1 MAKGVTGST
10 LDRPNLEKV
19 NSGLDGVVV
28 AETVVSE
35 VDGKMGRL
43 IIKGV
48 DAETLGF
55 TSTFEETCSL
65 LWQGLLPDSLSL
77 PEIKQAFYQGRC
89 EAFALAKEN
98 LHLFNRS
105 EPMEVLRTTTSLLS
119 GGTEKTIAAYI
130 KIAAAVG
137 YFAATWSRVQRG
149 LELMAPDA
157 NFSQAGDLLRMLTDK
172 VPSANEI
179 AALDTYLTTVSD
191 HGMNASTFTAR
202 VVAST
207 ESDNVSCVVAA
218 IGALKG
224 PLHGGAPGPVLE
236 MLNEIG
242 TPEKAESWLVNELDN
257 GKRVMGMGH
266 RIYQVRDPRAAI
278 FEKAIGLLE
287 EQARLNAEP
296 NTSANSSENTSANT
310 NSERLLLARAVEKTA
325 ERLLAERHPEK
336 PLKANVEFYTAVLLD
351 TLKIP
356 HQSFSSMFAAGRV
369 GGWLAHIAEQR
380 ALGRLIRPASKYI
393 GKNV

>member
-1 MAKGVTGST
+1 MAEVSVST
-10 LDRPNLEKV
+10 LDRPKVEKV

-35 VDGKMGRL
+35 VDGKLGRL
-43 IIKGV
+43 IIKGI

-65 LWQGLLPDSLSL
+65 LWQGLLPESLTL
-77 PEIKQAFYQGRC
+77 PEMKQAFYHGRL

-98 LHLFNRS
+98 LHLFSRS

-119 GGTEKTIAAYI
+119 GGTEKTSAAYI

-149 LELMAPDA
+149 LEPMAPDA
-157 NFSQAGDLLRMLTDK
+157 NFSQAGDLLRMLADK
-172 VPSANEI
+172 VPTANEI

-207 ESDNVSCVVAA
+207 ESDNVSCVVSA

-242 TPEKAESWLVNELDN
+242 SPDKAEAWLVGELN
-257 GKRVMGMGH
+257 QGKRIMGMGH

-278 FEKAIGLLE
+278 FEKAISLLE
-287 EQARLNAEP
+287 EQAGA
-296 NTSANSSENTSANT
+296 S
-310 NSERLLLARAVEKTA
+310 SERLLLARAVERTA
-325 ERLLAERHPEK
+325 ERILAERHPEK

-380 ALGRLIRPASKYI
+380 ALGRLIRPASRYI
-393 GKNV
+393 GNSPN

>member
-1 MAKGVTGST
+1 VVSVTVST
-10 LDRPNLEKV
+10 LGRPKLEKV

-35 VDGKMGRL
+35 VDGKLGRL

-65 LWQGLLPDSLSL
+65 LWQGLV
-77 PEIKQAFYQGRC
+77 PETMTLAEMKQAFYQGRC
-89 EAFALAKEN
+89 DAFQLAQEN
-98 LHLFNRS
+98 LNLFKRS

-119 GGTEKTIAAYI
+119 GGTEKTLSAYI

-137 YFAATWSRVQRG
+137 FFAATWSRVQKG
-149 LELMAPDA
+149 LEPLAPDA
-157 NFSQAGDLLRMLTDK
+157 NLSQAGDLLRMLTDK
-172 VPSANEI
+172 MPTAEEV

-242 TPEKAESWLVNELDN
+242 SPDKAEAWLVNELDH
-257 GKRVMGMGH
+257 GKRIMGMGH

-278 FEKAIGLLE
+278 FEKAISLLE
-287 EQARLNAEP
+287 EKNH
-296 NTSANSSENTSANT
+296 SG
-310 NSERLLLARAVEKTA
+310 SERLLLARAVERNA
-325 ERLLAERHPEK
+325 ERILAERHPEK

-351 TLKIP
+351 TLKI
-356 HQSFSSMFAAGRV
+356 HHLSFSSMFAAGRV

-380 ALGRLIRPASKYI
+380 ALGRLIRPASTYI
-393 GKNV
+393 GSHG

>member
-1 MAKGVTGST
+1 MGVQYIINLERFLVADVTIST
-10 LDRPNLEKV
+10 LDRPKVEKV

-35 VDGKMGRL
+35 VDGKLGRL

-48 DAETLGF
+48 DAEALGF

-65 LWQGLLPDSLSL
+65 LWQGLLPESLTL
-77 PEIKQAFYQGRC
+77 PEMKQAFYQGRL
-89 EAFALAKEN
+89 EAFALANEN
-98 LHLFNRS
+98 LHLFKRS

-119 GGTEKTIAAYI
+119 GGTEKTSAAYI

-137 YFAATWSRVQRG
+137 YFAATWSRVQKG
-149 LELMAPDA
+149 LEPIAPDA

-172 VPSANEI
+172 VPTANEI

-207 ESDNVSCVVAA
+207 ESDNVSCVVSA

-242 TPEKAESWLVNELDN
+242 SPDKAEAWLVNELN
-257 GKRVMGMGH
+257 QGKRIMGMGH

-278 FEKAIGLLE
+278 FEKAISVLE
-287 EQARLNAEP
+287 EQAGA
-296 NTSANSSENTSANT
+296 SSD
-310 NSERLLLARAVEKTA
+310 RLLLARAVERTA
-325 ERLLAERHPEK
+325 ERILAERHPEK

-380 ALGRLIRPASKYI
+380 ALGRLIRPASRYT
-393 GKNV
+393 GNSPN

>member
-1 MAKGVTGST
+1 MVSVTVST
-10 LDRPNLEKV
+10 LGRPKLEKV

-35 VDGKMGRL
+35 VDGKLGRL

-65 LWQGLLPDSLSL
+65 LWQGLV
-77 PEIKQAFYQGRC
+77 PETMTLAEMKQAFYQGRC
-89 EAFALAKEN
+89 DAFKLAQEN
-98 LHLFNRS
+98 LNLFKRS
-105 EPMEVLRTTTSLLS
+105 EPMEALRTTTSLLS
-119 GGTEKTIAAYI
+119 GTTEKTIAAYI

-137 YFAATWSRVQRG
+137 FFAATWSRVQKG
-149 LELMAPDA
+149 LEPLGPDA
-157 NFSQAGDLLRMLTDK
+157 NLSQAGDLLRLLTDK
-172 VPSANEI
+172 MPTAEEI

-242 TPEKAESWLVNELDN
+242 SPDKAEAWLVNELDH
-257 GKRVMGMGH
+257 GKRIMGMGH

-278 FEKAIGLLE
+278 FEKAISLLE
-287 EQARLNAEP
+287 EQNH
-296 NTSANSSENTSANT
+296 SG
-310 NSERLLLARAVEKTA
+310 SERLLLARAVERNA

-380 ALGRLIRPASKYI
+380 ALGRLIRPASTYI
-393 GKNV
+393 GSHG

>member
-1 MAKGVTGST
+1 M
-10 LDRPNLEKV
+10 EKV

-35 VDGKMGRL
+35 VDGKLGRL

-48 DAETLGF
+48 DTETLGF

-65 LWQGLLPDSLSL
+65 LWQGLIPESLTL
-77 PEIKQAFYQGRC
+77 PEMKQAFYQGRL

-98 LHLFNRS
+98 PHLFKRS

-137 YFAATWSRVQRG
+137 YFAATWSRVQKG
-149 LELMAPDA
+149 LEPLAPDA
-157 NFSQAGDLLRMLTDK
+157 NLSQAGDLLRMLTDK
-172 VPSANEI
+172 LPTANEI

-207 ESDNVSCVVAA
+207 ESDNVSCVVSA

-242 TPEKAESWLVNELDN
+242 SPDKAEAWLVGELN
-257 GKRVMGMGH
+257 QGKRIMGMGH

-278 FEKAIGLLE
+278 FEKAISLLE
-287 EQARLNAEP
+287 EQAGA
-296 NTSANSSENTSANT
+296 SSD
-310 NSERLLLARAVEKTA
+310 RLLLARSVERTA
-325 ERLLAERHPEK
+325 ERILAERHPEK

-380 ALGRLIRPASKYI
+380 ALGRLIRPASRYT
-393 GKNV
+393 GNSPN

>member
-1 MAKGVTGST
+1 MADVTIST
-10 LDRPNLEKV
+10 LDRPKVEKV

-35 VDGKMGRL
+35 VDGKLGRL

-48 DAETLGF
+48 DAEALGF

-65 LWQGLLPDSLSL
+65 LWQGLLPESLTL
-77 PEIKQAFYQGRC
+77 PEMKQAFYQGRL
-89 EAFALAKEN
+89 EAFALANEN
-98 LHLFNRS
+98 LHLFKRS

-119 GGTEKTIAAYI
+119 GGTEKTSAAYI

-137 YFAATWSRVQRG
+137 YFAATWSRVQKG
-149 LELMAPDA
+149 LEPIAPDA

-172 VPSANEI
+172 VPTANEI

-207 ESDNVSCVVAA
+207 ESDNVSCVVSA

-242 TPEKAESWLVNELDN
+242 SPDKAEAWLVNELN
-257 GKRVMGMGH
+257 QGKRIMGMGH

-278 FEKAIGLLE
+278 FEKAISLLE
-287 EQARLNAEP
+287 EQAGA
-296 NTSANSSENTSANT
+296 SSD
-310 NSERLLLARAVEKTA
+310 RLLLARAVERTA
-325 ERLLAERHPEK
+325 ERILAERHPEK

-380 ALGRLIRPASKYI
+380 ALGRLIRPASRYT
-393 GKNV
+393 GNSPN

>member
-35 VDGKMGRL
+35 VDGKIGRL

-65 LWQGLLPDSLSL
+65 LWQVLLPDSLSL
-77 PEIKQAFYQGRC
+77 PEIKQAFYLGRC
-89 EAFALAKEN
+89 EAFELAKEN
-98 LHLFNRS
+98 RHLFNRS

-137 YFAATWSRVQRG
+137 YFAATWSRVQKG
-149 LELMAPDA
+149 LDLMAPDA

-242 TPEKAESWLVNELDN
+242 TPEKAESWLVNELDH
-257 GKRVMGMGH
+257 GKRIMGMGH

-287 EQARLNAEP
+287 EQARLNSSG
-296 NTSANSSENTSANT
+296 NTGANN

-393 GKNV
+393 GSNV

>member
-1 MAKGVTGST
+1 MCVQYIINLERFLVADVTIST
-10 LDRPNLEKV
+10 LDRPKVEKV

-35 VDGKMGRL
+35 VDGKLGRL

-48 DAETLGF
+48 DAEALGF

-65 LWQGLLPDSLSL
+65 LWQGLLPESLTL
-77 PEIKQAFYQGRC
+77 PEMKQAFYQGRL
-89 EAFALAKEN
+89 EAFALANEN
-98 LHLFNRS
+98 LHLFKRS

-119 GGTEKTIAAYI
+119 GGTEKTSAAYI

-137 YFAATWSRVQRG
+137 YFAATWSRVQKG
-149 LELMAPDA
+149 LEPIAPDA

-172 VPSANEI
+172 VPTANEI

-207 ESDNVSCVVAA
+207 ESDNVSCVVSA

-242 TPEKAESWLVNELDN
+242 SPDKAEAWLVNELN
-257 GKRVMGMGH
+257 QGKRIMGMGH

-278 FEKAIGLLE
+278 FEKAISLLE
-287 EQARLNAEP
+287 EQAGA
-296 NTSANSSENTSANT
+296 SSD
-310 NSERLLLARAVEKTA
+310 RLLLARAVERTA
-325 ERLLAERHPEK
+325 ERILAERHPEK

-380 ALGRLIRPASKYI
+380 ALGRLIRPASRYT
-393 GKNV
+393 GNSPN

>member
-35 VDGKMGRL
+35 VDGKIGRL

-77 PEIKQAFYQGRC
+77 PEIKQAFYLGRC
-89 EAFALAKEN
+89 EAFELAKEN
-98 LHLFNRS
+98 SHLFNRS

-137 YFAATWSRVQRG
+137 YFAATWSRVQKG
-149 LELMAPDA
+149 LDLMAPDA

-242 TPEKAESWLVNELDN
+242 TPEKAESWLVNELDH
-257 GKRVMGMGH
+257 GKRIMGMGH

-287 EQARLNAEP
+287 EQARLN
-296 NTSANSSENTSANT
+296 SSEKTGANN

-393 GKNV
+393 GSNV

>member
-1 MAKGVTGST
+1 VAKGVTGST

-35 VDGKMGRL
+35 VDGKIGRL

-77 PEIKQAFYQGRC
+77 PEIKQAFYLGRC
-89 EAFALAKEN
+89 EAFELAKEN
-98 LHLFNRS
+98 RHLFNRS

-130 KIAAAVG
+130 KISAAVG
-137 YFAATWSRVQRG
+137 YFAATWSRVQKG
-149 LELMAPDA
+149 LDLMAPDA

-242 TPEKAESWLVNELDN
+242 TPEKAESWLVNELDH
-257 GKRVMGMGH
+257 GKRIMGMGH

-287 EQARLNAEP
+287 EQARLNSSD
-296 NTSANSSENTSANT
+296 NTGANN

-380 ALGRLIRPASKYI
+380 ALGRLIRPASRYI
-393 GKNV
+393 GSNV

>member
-1 MAKGVTGST
+1 MAEVTVAN
-10 LDRPNLEKV
+10 LDRPKMEKV

-35 VDGKMGRL
+35 VDGKLGRL
-43 IIKGV
+43 IIKGI

-65 LWQGLLPDSLSL
+65 LWRGLIPESMTL
-77 PEIKQAFYQGRC
+77 PEMQQAFYQGRC
-89 EAFALAKEN
+89 EALALAKEN
-98 LHLFNRS
+98 LQIFNRS
-105 EPMEVLRTTTSLLS
+105 EPMDVLRTTTSLLS
-119 GGTEKTIAAYI
+119 GGTERTSAAYI

-137 YFAATWSRVQRG
+137 YFAATWSRIQKG
-149 LELMAPDA
+149 LGPMAPDA
-157 NFSQAGDLLRMLTDK
+157 NFSQAGDLLRMITDK
-172 VPSANEI
+172 VPTANEI

-207 ESDNVSCVVAA
+207 ESDNVSCVVSA

-242 TPEKAESWLVNELDN
+242 LPDKAEAWLVSELN
-257 GKRVMGMGH
+257 QGKRIMGMGH

-278 FEKAIGLLE
+278 FEKAISLLE
-287 EQARLNAEP
+287 EQAGA
-296 NTSANSSENTSANT
+296 S
-310 NSERLLLARAVEKTA
+310 SERLLLARAVEHTA
-325 ERLLAERHPEK
+325 ERVLAERHPEK

-356 HQSFSSMFAAGRV
+356 HQLFSSMFAAGRV

-380 ALGRLIRPASKYI
+380 ALGRLIRPASTYI
-393 GKNV
+393 GRHG